1 MKSGMNA
8 MERPEC
14 ERMNRRDFVKV
25 TGAAAAGVLLAG
37 SPPIS
42 AEPLARKRYAMIG
55 TGHRGTGMWGK
66 DIFDR
71 YSNEIEFVGLCDK
84 NGKRAEAGKKLI
96 GANCPT
102 FTNFDDMV
110 AKTKPELLVVTT
122 MDSTHHEFITRALAM
137 GIDVI
142 TEKPMVTQ
150 AVDCQEVLDAEK
162 RHNRKIT
169 VAFNYRYA
177 PKHQKIKE
185 ILQSGEIGKIT
196 SVDFSWYLDTSHGA
210 DYFRRWHRLK
220 SGGGSLWVHKATHHF
235 DLINWW
241 LAADPVEVAAYGELN
256 IYGKSG
262 MFRHTNCR
270 PCPHKSKCPFYW
282 DMSKDARLMKL
293 YAECEDVD
301 GYTRD
306 GCVFKEDIDI
316 YDTMSAAVKYSN
328 GVSMSYS
335 LNASMPIEGYRVA
348 FNGTKGRLEVRDY
361 ERQPWA
367 EAIQSEMYLIRNF
380 SGKRERIEMPDVE
393 GGHSGGDDRL
403 RDLIFKNVKVPE
415 HLKLPDSR
423 AGAMSCLTGIAAR
436 TSIEQN
442 RPVKINELIRL

>member
-1 MKSGMNA
+1 MAEPKVDGL
-8 MERPEC
+8 
-14 ERMNRRDFVKV
+14 NRRDFVRV
-25 TGAAAAGVLLAG
+25 TGAAAASVLLAG
-37 SPPIS
+37 T
-42 AEPLARKRYAMIG
+42 ALATVTPLTRKRLAMVG

-71 YSNEIEFVGLCDK
+71 YSNEVEFVGLCDN
-84 NGKRAEAGKKLI
+84 NGKRAEAGRKLI
-96 GANCPT
+96 GASCPT
-102 FTNFDDMV
+102 FTNFDEMTSKV
-110 AKTKPELLVVTT
+110 KPDLLIVTT
-122 MDSTHHEFITRALAM
+122 MDSTHHQFITNALSK

-150 AVDCQEVLDAEK
+150 AVDCQAVIDAEK
-162 RHNRKIT
+162 KHNRKIT

-185 ILQSGEIGKIT
+185 ILQSGEIGKVT

-241 LAADPVEVAAYGELN
+241 LAADPVEVSAYGDLN
-256 IYGKSG
+256 IYGKNG
-262 MFRHTNCR
+262 EFRHTNCR
-270 PCPHKSKCPFYW
+270 SCPHKAKCPFYW
-282 DMSKDARLMKL
+282 DLTKDARLTKL

-301 GYTRD
+301 GYMRD

-316 YDTMSAAVKYSN
+316 YDTMSAAIKYSN

-348 FNGTKGRLEVRDY
+348 FNGTKGRLEARDY
-361 ERQPWA
+361 EKQPWP
-367 EAIQSEMYLIRNF
+367 ESVQSEIYLITNF
-380 SGKRERIEMPDVE
+380 SGKRERIEMPNVE

-436 TSIEQN
+436 TSIEQK
-442 RPVKINELIRL
+442 RPLKISELVRI

>member
-1 MKSGMNA
+1 MSDKRSI
-8 MERPEC
+8 
-14 ERMNRRDFVKV
+14 NRREFVKASGV
-25 TGAAAAGVLLAG
+25 AAASAVLAG
-37 SPPIS
+37 SLS
-42 AEPLARKRYAMIG
+42 AAIVTPLARKRYAMVG

-66 DIFDR
+66 DIFER

-96 GANCPT
+96 GASCPT
-102 FTNFDDMV
+102 FTDFDEMV
-110 AKTKPELLVVTT
+110 AKTRPELLMVTT
-122 MDSTHHEFITRALAM
+122 MDSTHHQFITKALAM

-150 AVDCQEVLDAEK
+150 AVDCQAVLDAEK
-162 RHNRKIT
+162 KYNRKIT

-235 DLINWW
+235 DLVNWW
-241 LAADPVEVAAYGELN
+241 LGADPVEVTAYGDLN
-256 IYGKSG
+256 VYGKAG
-262 MFRHTNCR
+262 AFRHTNCR
-270 PCPHKSKCPFYW
+270 PCPHKAKCPFYW
-282 DMSKDARLMKL
+282 DLTKDARLMKL

-301 GYTRD
+301 GYMRD

-316 YDTMSAAVKYSN
+316 YDTMSAGVKYSN
-328 GVSMSYS
+328 GVMMSYS
-335 LNASMPIEGYRVA
+335 LNASMPIEGYRIA

-361 ERQPWA
+361 ERQSWQEPQQT
-367 EAIQSEMYLIRNF
+367 EIYLIKSFPRN
-380 SGKRERIEMPDVE
+380 RERVDMPNIAT
-393 GGHSGGDDRL
+393 GHGGGDDRL
-403 RDLIFKNVKVPE
+403 RDVIFKSAQVPD

-436 TSIEQN
+436 TSIEQK
-442 RPVKINELIRL
+442 RPVKISELIRL